1 MSDWQRERES
11 EWVRAVKDGDTNNHK
26 FIKYSIGLVEKE
38 GKEIQTLSLA
48 CVGGKYEISKN
59 LLIYYCLYFQF
70 NLREMIFFLIYF
82 LFRNTI
88 LGCSSARRRRGVGK
102 TF

>member
-1 MSDWQRERES
+1 M
-11 EWVRAVKDGDTNNHK
+11 RAVKDGDTNNHK
-26 FIKYSIGLVEKE
+26 FIKYSIALVEKE

-70 NLREMIFFLIYF
+70 NLREMIFSSSTSYSATRFSAAVQRGEGGELEK
-82 LFRNTI
+82 LFKFSDN
-88 LGCSSARRRRGVGK
+88 A
-102 TF
+102 